1 MDKKTSR
8 KVKKS
13 KKSKRSIRSVKSIKD
28 KSVKQNVNIHVSSG
42 GGSGGSGALPNPFLA
57 ASNDRRG
64 EDVLLQKLT
73 DLLSVNKKIAEPS
86 KPAMID
92 SSTSSFNDIGTNT
105 DIQTNNF
112 TPSFS
117 EIPST
122 DEIET
127 DTFNEMINA
136 STQIDN
142 KFNNLF
148 EPSENIKV
156 ETKPNIDNQSLLDNV
171 LTIQNTPARNSS
183 IVEGQGFTMYKPT
196 ENKTSYKL
204 NLDPSVKVPTRDEMR
219 SLRNLINLK
228 SNFPNNE
235 GAIIP
240 FSDVKSEAK
249 VPTKEETKDEG
260 KEEPKEKST
269 KFKSIVKVIPS
280 KWIEKYNLKPEITKQ

>member
-1 MDKKTSR
+1 MDIKNKKSSKKIKISR
-8 KVKKS
+8 KS
-13 KKSKRSIRSVKSIKD
+13 KKVVKRSKSIKD
-28 KSVKQNVNIHVSSG
+28 KSVKQNVNVNVSSG
-42 GGSGGSGALPNPFLA
+42 GGSGGSGAMPHPYLR

-73 DLLSVNKKIAEPS
+73 DLLSVNKNISEPS
-86 KPAMID
+86 KLAMVD

-105 DIQTNNF
+105 DIPTNNF

-122 DEIET
+122 DEIGT
-127 DTFNEMINA
+127 NTFNEMINA
-136 STQIDN
+136 STQIDD

-171 LTIQNTPARNSS
+171 LTIQNTPSRNSS

-240 FSDVKSEAK
+240 FSDVKSEA
-249 VPTKEETKDEG
+249 
-260 KEEPKEKST
+260 
-269 KFKSIVKVIPS
+269 
-280 KWIEKYNLKPEITKQ
+280 